1 MSTSSFSLNVG
12 YNNCVAK
19 ARIVAAFAAE
29 AAPTKRMR
37 DDAKKAGRLI
47 DATNGRKTRSV
58 VVMDT
63 SHIILSALEP
73 ITISERMDAD
83 GSQTSKP

>member
-1 MSTSSFSLNVG
+1 MASFSLNIG

-19 ARIVAAFAAE
+19 ARVIAVIAAE
-29 AAPTKRMR
+29 AAPTKRLR

-58 VVMDT
+58 IVMDS
-63 SHIILSALEP
+63 SHVVLSALEP
-73 ITISERMDAD
+73 ITISERMDEYQAP
-83 GSQTSKP
+83 KI

>member
-1 MSTSSFSLNVG
+1 MTSFSLNIG

-19 ARIVAAFAAE
+19 ARVIAVIAAE
-29 AAPTKRMR
+29 AAPTKRLR

-58 VVMDT
+58 IVMD
-63 SHIILSALEP
+63 SAHVVLSALEP

-83 GSQTSKP
+83 ERQAPKI